1 MSAEVEIQLL
11 AVVVSVACALVGT
24 FLVLRRMALLAD
36 AISHSILLGI
46 VLAFFLVRDL
56 ASPFL
61 VLGAAGMG
69 VATVALVELL
79 QRTGRVR
86 EDAAIG
92 LVFPLLFSI
101 AVILVS
107 RHAGN
112 VHLDADAVLLG
123 ELALAPFRRLEIG
136 GVDLGPRS
144 LWVMGGILLV
154 VIAFLSAL
162 YKELKVATFD
172 PALAASLGFSP
183 VLVHYLFTGVVS
195 VTAVGAFDA
204 VGAILVVALMIAPP
218 AAAWLLSDRLPVVLG
233 LSALL
238 GAVSALL
245 GFQVAWW
252 LDASIA
258 GAMASMAGVVFLAAF
273 LLAPGEGVVASLL
286 RRARQ
291 RVEFAG
297 VMLAIHLLNHE
308 GDPDEEDECRVDHL
322 QQHLRWTPTFAR
334 TVVRRARREGWVVQE
349 GERLRLTPPGRVA
362 ATEAMV
368 R

>member
-1 MSAEVEIQLL
+1 MSAEMEIQLL

-46 VLAFFLVRDL
+46 VLAFFVVKDL
-56 ASPFL
+56 ASPVL
-61 VLGAAGMG
+61 VLGAAAMG

-101 AVILVS
+101 AVILVT
-107 RHAGN
+107 RYAGN

-123 ELALAPFRRLEIG
+123 ELALAPFRRLEVG
-136 GVDLGPRS
+136 GTDLGPRS
-144 LWVMGGILLV
+144 LWVMGVILALGV
-154 VIAFLSAL
+154 VFLAL
-162 YKELKVATFD
+162 FFKELKVTTFD
-172 PALAASLGFSP
+172 PALAASLGISP

-238 GAVSALL
+238 GALSALA

-258 GAMASMAGVVFLAAF
+258 GAMATMAGVVFLACF
-273 LLAPGEGVVASLL
+273 LLAPGEGLLAVLL

-297 VMLAIHLLNHE
+297 VMLTIHLLNHE
-308 GDPDEEDECRVDHL
+308 GEPDEASECRVDHL
-322 QQHLRWTPTFAR
+322 QEHLRWTPVFAR

-349 GERLRLTPPGRVA
+349 GDRLHLTAPGRASAV
-362 ATEAMV
+362 EAMTH
-368 R
+368 